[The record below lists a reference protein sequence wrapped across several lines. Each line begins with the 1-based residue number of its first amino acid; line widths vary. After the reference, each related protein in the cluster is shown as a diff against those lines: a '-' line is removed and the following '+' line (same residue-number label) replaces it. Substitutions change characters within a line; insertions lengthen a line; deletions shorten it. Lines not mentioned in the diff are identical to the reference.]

1 MNNYRRPTAH
11 EESANAEAMI
21 VFADQM
27 AQFNAHCDALRNIE
41 RNLPITVSDALK
53 AAQVSSGRVIQTDDG
68 TEWQHGINLT
78 NVTSVCHRR
87 TPAGLEF
94 AIVECLPLKSKER
107 KEVLNSGYDIREVLK
122 TFVGDQRQVLRIW
135 KDDVTAQVREHLA
148 EKYPGQDLNIVAGS
162 FEIKMARAISETR
175 MANHQSQSQGI
186 RI

>member
-1 MNNYRRPTAH
+1 MDNYRRPTAL

-27 AQFNAHCDALRNIE
+27 TQFKAHCGTLRNIE
-41 RNLPITVSDALK
+41 RNLPMTVSDALK
-53 AAQVSSGRVIQTDDG
+53 ATQVSSGRVIQTDDG
-68 TEWQHGINLT
+68 TDWQHGINLT

-94 AIVECLPLKSKER
+94 AVVECLPLKSREM
-107 KEVLNSGYDIREVLK
+107 KEVLNSGQNVGDMLQSFIR
-122 TFVGDQRQVLRIW
+122 DQRQVLRIW

-162 FEIKMARAISETR
+162 FEIKMARAISQTYVN
-175 MANHQSQSQGI
+175 AQSQNRGI

>member
-1 MNNYRRPTAH
+1 MNNHRRPTAL

-27 AQFNAHCDALRNIE
+27 TQFNAHCDVLRNIE
-41 RNLPITVSDALK
+41 RNLPMTVNDALK

-94 AIVECLPLKSKER
+94 SVVECLPMKSRER
-107 KEVLNSGYDIREVLK
+107 KEVLNSGHN
-122 TFVGDQRQVLRIW
+122 VGTCCI
-135 KDDVTAQVREHLA
+135 H
-148 EKYPGQDLNIVAGS
+148 S
-162 FEIKMARAISETR
+162 
-175 MANHQSQSQGI
+175 
-186 RI
+186 

>member
-1 MNNYRRPTAH
+1 MNNYRRPATL

-21 VFADQM
+21 VFAELM
-27 AQFNAHCDALRNIE
+27 NQFNANCDALRNIE
-41 RNLPITVSDALK
+41 RNLPMTVSDALK
-53 AAQVSSGRVIQTDDG
+53 ATKVSSGRVIQADDG

-78 NVTSVCHRR
+78 NVASVCHRR
-87 TPAGLEF
+87 TPSGLEF

-107 KEVLNSGYDIREVLK
+107 KEILNSGYDIREVLQ
-122 TFVGDQRQVLRIW
+122 TFVGDRRQVLRMW

-148 EKYPGQDLNIVAGS
+148 EKYPHQDMNVVVES

-175 MANHQSQSQGI
+175 MVAHQSQSRGI

>member
-1 MNNYRRPTAH
+1 MNNYRRPTAL
-11 EESANAEAMI
+11 EESANAEAMV

-27 AQFNAHCDALRNIE
+27 AQFKAHCDALRNIE
-41 RNLPITVSDALK
+41 RNLPMTVSDALK

-68 TEWQHGINLT
+68 TKWQHGINLT

-94 AIVECLPLKSKER
+94 AVVECLPMKSRER
-107 KEVLNSGYDIREVLK
+107 KEVLNSGYDIKDVLQ
-122 TFVGDQRQVLRIW
+122 TFVGDQRQVLKMW

-148 EKYPGQDLNIVAGS
+148 EKYPGQDMNLVAGS

-175 MANHQSQSQGI
+175 LAAHRSQNRGI
-186 RI
+186 RV